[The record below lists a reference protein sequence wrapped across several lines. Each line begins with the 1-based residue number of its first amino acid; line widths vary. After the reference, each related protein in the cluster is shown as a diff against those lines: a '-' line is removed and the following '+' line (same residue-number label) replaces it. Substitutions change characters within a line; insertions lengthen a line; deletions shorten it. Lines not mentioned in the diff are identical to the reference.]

1 MSTIDQIGLDPT
13 RLASTSPNA
22 GGFSALGADEFVKI
36 IFTELGQQDPLEPND
51 TAALLDQLSTL
62 RNIQSDVDMMDR
74 LSAIVD
80 QNELAGAAGLIG
92 KIVSGIGDDDER
104 VIDYV
109 ASVSRTEDGA
119 VLNLDH
125 GARINMR
132 NVDEII
138 DPLSLPPAEDQQ

>member
-13 RLASTSPNA
+13 QIASPDST
-22 GGFSALGADEFVKI
+22 GFSALGADEFVKI
-36 IFTELGQQDPLEPND
+36 IFTELSQQDPLEPND
-51 TAALLDQLSTL
+51 TSALLEQLSTL
-62 RNIQSDVDMMDR
+62 QSIQSDVDMMDR

-92 KIVSGIGDDDER
+92 KIISGISDDDER
-104 VIDYV
+104 VLDYV
-109 ASVSRTEDGA
+109 ASVSRTDDGA

-125 GARINMR
+125 GARVNMR

-138 DPLSLPPAEDQQ
+138 DPLPLIPPEEGLP